1 MPLITITFLLFV
13 VTFSV
18 FKNTGLKLNL
28 KIRWDISAISL
39 MTNLFKISHLSYNQW
54 IPLCSCQQDTVSGS
68 GEATSD
74 FCGYSQLDETR
85 HEKALLQVLS
95 EQRDSEKELKGA
107 EKIHGGGEWNTSKP
121 GAPRLEF
128 SRKVEG
134 NKSDTTLVLQAVNAS
149 KVQILF

>member
-1 MPLITITFLLFV
+1 MKPGM
-13 VTFSV
+13 
-18 FKNTGLKLNL
+18 KKL
-28 KIRWDISAISL
+28 
-39 MTNLFKISHLSYNQW
+39 
-54 IPLCSCQQDTVSGS
+54 SCKCCQNKGI
-68 GEATSD
+68 A
-74 FCGYSQLDETR
+74 
-85 HEKALLQVLS
+85 
-95 EQRDSEKELKGA
+95 EQDSEKELKGA